1 MRIDLITPD
10 GRYDKAAILRDAHC
24 HQYGAM
30 RRHGWSWSRC
40 LSFSWVRART
50 MQESAQL
57 AASGEEE
64 GAAWAGASRAPLYPP
79 AGAGLKQGVYRPI
92 PQVLSRKRNQKP
104 FKALSSCRHLR
115 GAQIGPRK
123 SQGKVR
129 PRRGPIDEGSPSAPV
144 RANRL
149 LPHPGGKFPRAKLSS

>member
-50 MQESAQL
+50 MQESP
-57 AASGEEE
+57 S
-64 GAAWAGASRAPLYPP
+64 SPPP
-79 AGAGLKQGVYRPI
+79 AR
-92 PQVLSRKRNQKP
+92 R
-104 FKALSSCRHLR
+104 
-115 GAQIGPRK
+115 
-123 SQGKVR
+123 KVR
-129 PRRGPIDEGSPSAPV
+129 RGLGRRARPCTPRGCRPEA
-144 RANRL
+144 RRL
-149 LPHPGGKFPRAKLSS
+149 

>member
-40 LSFSWVRART
+40 LSFSWARARA

-64 GAAWAGASRAPLYPP
+64 GAAFAGGSQRVYGALARDRGSARPSARLRAPIEWP
-79 AGAGLKQGVYRPI
+79 AA
-92 PQVLSRKRNQKP
+92 
-104 FKALSSCRHLR
+104 
-115 GAQIGPRK
+115 
-123 SQGKVR
+123 
-129 PRRGPIDEGSPSAPV
+129 
-144 RANRL
+144 
-149 LPHPGGKFPRAKLSS
+149 